1 MARTVIPT
9 IVKLGGSVITL
20 KKQPYTPNLSVI
32 KRLSREIKQADRKSL
47 IIIHGGGSYG
57 HPLAREYNIM
67 EGIKDQRQL
76 IGFSKTR
83 QAMMVLNK
91 MIVDSLIQQNVPTVS
106 VQPSAFILTNQGR
119 ISEINISIIERML
132 RINLIPLLYGDAVLD
147 ETLGFSILSGDQIVS
162 NLAIKFKVNQIIF
175 CVDVD
180 GLFNEDPKKNPNANL
195 IEEIKLDELKNSI
208 NSVGKARTTDVT
220 GGMFGKIVELIPA
233 VESGIK
239 VKIINA
245 KKVNRLYKALKNEK
259 VKGTE
264 IKRGRYN

>member
-1 MARTVIPT
+1 MDRIITPI
-9 IVKLGGSVITL
+9 IVKLGGSVITI
-20 KKQPYTPNLSVI
+20 KEKPFTPNLSVI
-32 KRLSREIKQADRKSL
+32 NRLAREIKRADRKSL

-57 HPLAREYNIM
+57 HPLAREYNII
-67 EGIKDQRQL
+67 EGLKDQRQL

-91 MIVDSLIQQNVPTVS
+91 MIVDSLIQQNVPTIS
-106 VQPSAFILTNQGR
+106 VQPSAFILTDQGR
-119 ISEINISIIERML
+119 ISEMNISFIERML

-147 ETLGFSILSGDQIVS
+147 EKIGFSILSGDQIAS
-162 NLAIKFKVNQIIF
+162 NIAIKFKVNQIII

-180 GLFNEDPKKNPNANL
+180 GLFNEDPKKNPKANI
-195 IEEIKLDELKNSI
+195 IEEIELDALKNSM
-208 NSVGKARTTDVT
+208 NNLSRARTTDVT

-264 IKRGRYN
+264 IKRG

>member
-1 MARTVIPT
+1 MVRTITPT
-9 IVKLGGSVITL
+9 IIKLGGSVITI
-20 KKQPYTPNLSVI
+20 KEKPYTANLSVI
-32 KRLSREIKQADRKSL
+32 KRLTREIKQADRRP
-47 IIIHGGGSYG
+47 G
-57 HPLAREYNIM
+57 HPLAKEYNIM

-83 QAMMVLNK
+83 QAMIVLNK
-91 MIVDSLIQQNVPTVS
+91 IIVDHLIQQNIPTIS

-119 ISEINISIIERML
+119 ISKNNVSLIKRML

-147 ETLGFSILSGDQIVS
+147 EKLGFSILSGDQIAS
-162 NLAIKFKVNQIIF
+162 NLAIKFKVKQIIIG
-175 CVDVD
+175 VDVD
-180 GLFNEDPKKNPNANL
+180 GLFNDDPKKNPNAKL
-195 IEEIKLDELKNSI
+195 IEEIKLDALKDILNNISR
-208 NSVGKARTTDVT
+208 ARSTDVT

-233 VESGIK
+233 LEFGIK

-264 IKRGRYN
+264 IKPW

>member
-1 MARTVIPT
+1 MDRIITPI
-9 IVKLGGSVITL
+9 IVKLGGSVITI
-20 KKQPYTPNLSVI
+20 KEKPFTPNLSVI
-32 KRLSREIKQADRKSL
+32 NRLAREIKRADRKSL

-57 HPLAREYNIM
+57 HPLAREYNII
-67 EGIKDQRQL
+67 EGLKDQRQL

-91 MIVDSLIQQNVPTVS
+91 MIVDSLIQQNVPTIS
-106 VQPSAFILTNQGR
+106 VQPSAFILTDQGR
-119 ISEINISIIERML
+119 ISEMNISLIERML

-147 ETLGFSILSGDQIVS
+147 EKIGFSILSGDQIAS
-162 NLAIKFKVNQIIF
+162 NIAIKFKVNQIII

-180 GLFNEDPKKNPNANL
+180 GLFNEDPKKNPKANI
-195 IEEIKLDELKNSI
+195 IEEIELDALKNSM
-208 NSVGKARTTDVT
+208 NNLSRARTTDVT

-264 IKRGRYN
+264 IKQG

>member
-1 MARTVIPT
+1 MARTITPI
-9 IVKLGGSVITL
+9 IVKLGGSVITI
-20 KKQPYTPNLSVI
+20 KEKPFTPNLSVI
-32 KRLSREIKQADRKSL
+32 KRLAREIKQADRRPL

-57 HPLAREYNIM
+57 HPIAMKYNIM
-67 EGIKDQRQL
+67 EGIKEPKQL

-91 MIVDSLIQQNVPTVS
+91 LIVDSLIQQNIPIIS
-106 VQPSAFILTNQGR
+106 VQPSAIVLTNQGR
-119 ISEINISIIERML
+119 ISKINISVIERML

-147 ETLGFSILSGDQIVS
+147 ETIGFSILSGDQIAS
-162 NLAIKFKVNQIIF
+162 NLAIKFKVKQIIIG
-175 CVDVD
+175 VDVD
-180 GLFNEDPKKNPNANL
+180 GLFNEDPKKNLNANL
-195 IEEIKLDELKNSI
+195 IEEIKLDALKNILNNISR
-208 NSVGKARTTDVT
+208 ARTNDVT

-233 VESGIK
+233 LESGIK

-264 IKRGRYN
+264 IKPW